1 MCFPYS
7 KHPLPLRVNTTV
19 KNTTSGVSI
28 ESETDI
34 SPLGSLPR
42 SITNPNQENLSL
54 SLARALQHRWIS
66 FLKRS
71 ERRHCFK
78 LAD

>member
-34 SPLGSLPR
+34 SPLGSPPR
-42 SITNPNQENLSL
+42 SITNPNQEKPFT
-54 SLARALQHRWIS
+54 LARV
-66 FLKRS
+66 
-71 ERRHCFK
+71 
-78 LAD
+78 D